1 MIKARETKGGRGGD
15 ATQQQL
21 WDAIEGRRV
30 GMLELSRSGLHAQP
44 MLAFVERRRKRM
56 WFMARRDTDLV
67 QSIGEGGCSAFVFQD
82 SDLLASISGAL
93 RVVEDRAR
101 MARYWNPAVAAWL
114 PDGLH
119 DPKLTLLCMDCVDA
133 EVWIAGAGVTKF
145 TWELAWPGAHPQ
157 VLETNRPRHAT
168 LH

>member
-1 MIKARETKGGRGGD
+1 MINGRDTKGGRGGD

-21 WDAIEGRRV
+21 WDAIEGRRI

-44 MLAFVERRRKRM
+44 MLAFVERRRKRL

-67 QSIGEGGCSAFVFQD
+67 QSIGDGGCCAFVFQGG
-82 SDLLASISGAL
+82 DLLASIAGAL
-93 RVVEDRAR
+93 RVVEDRRR

-114 PDGLH
+114 PEGLN
-119 DPKLTLLCMDCVDA
+119 DPQLILLCMDCVDA
-133 EVWIAGAGVTKF
+133 EVWIAGLGLTKF

-157 VLETNRPRHAT
+157 IIEIGRPRHAT